1 MKIAHNHFASNQTKI
16 SYGIRSFY
24 LHSSQRNQ
32 SGKGSNQHSFGNEH
46 CISFLIDR
54 LRKTHYHFSLFG
66 LFGFGEAFASK
77 QINRFERLL
86 CTLTL
91 FPLIMSRCVSGFR
104 FADVLLFR
112 RFRIAYHSMLIGCI
126 EISLEINAFV
136 VLCILWSVIC
146 AFIYSMHK
154 WCANIHTNTHCIP
167 LLFFLNGTNLIQLQC
182 IEACWW
188 FQLKLCLSIIMDD
201 DDDDDDHFGLVT
213 TTQEHDGH
221 VWLLD
226 WYCLTFRLE
235 SKPKWSKRWSI
246 LMHWARAERCDH
258 FTPST

>member
-1 MKIAHNHFASNQTKI
+1 MLSTQITEKHSWLFNIANGFRAFTFAVRVAYLNCPGELTEEFKRPNSMYEHVECGICVFLYCTMNVWMASGNLHENRSHTFRIKSTKI
-16 SYGIRSFY
+16 FVWHSYFFY
-24 LHSSQRNQ
+24 LHSSQRE
-32 SGKGSNQHSFGNEH
+32 SNQTKVRFSTASVTH
-46 CISFLIDR
+46 CLSFLIDR

-146 AFIYSMHK
+146 AFIYSMQK
-154 WCANIHTNTHCIP
+154 WCANIHTHTHTLHTAFI
-167 LLFFLNGTNLIQLQC
+167 FL
-182 IEACWW
+182 EW
-188 FQLKLCLSIIMDD
+188 
-201 DDDDDDHFGLVT
+201 H
-213 TTQEHDGH
+213 
-221 VWLLD
+221 
-226 WYCLTFRLE
+226 
-235 SKPKWSKRWSI
+235 
-246 LMHWARAERCDH
+246 
-258 FTPST
+258 